1 MRIFLTLKTKFRRG
15 SRTQRWAK
23 QKLALVRIA
32 VFAMLGTIMFLS
44 KQMLEALPNV
54 ELVST
59 LTMVYT
65 LVYRRQALIPIF
77 LFILMEGVLWGFGL
91 WWFPYLYLWPFLW
104 GVTMLLPGKLPPKL
118 AKPVYAVVC
127 GLFGLAFGTLYAP
140 FQTFAFFGGDW
151 SKTPAWIIAG
161 LPWDAVHALGNFS
174 LGLLIVPLETLLCRL
189 EKGLQR

>member
-1 MRIFLTLKTKFRRG
+1 M
-15 SRTQRWAK
+15 
-23 QKLALVRIA
+23 RIA
-32 VFAMLGTIMFLS
+32 VFAMLGTILFLS
-44 KQMLEALPNV
+44 KQVLAFLPNV

-77 LFILMEGVLWGFGL
+77 LFILMQGVVAGFGL
-91 WWFPYLYLWPFLW
+91 WWVPYFYLWPFLW
-104 GVTMLLPGKLPPKL
+104 GVTMLLPRKLPPKL

-174 LGLLIVPLETLLCRL
+174 LGLLIVPLETLLRRL
-189 EKGLQR
+189 EKGLQRR

>member
-1 MRIFLTLKTKFRRG
+1 M
-15 SRTQRWAK
+15 
-23 QKLALVRIA
+23 RIA
-32 VFAMLGTIMFLS
+32 VFALLGTIQFLS

-91 WWFPYLYLWPFLW
+91 WWFPYLYLWPILW
-104 GVTMLLPGKLPPKL
+104 VVTMLLPRKLPLKL
-118 AKPVYAVVC
+118 KTPVYAVVC
-127 GLFGLAFGTLYAP
+127 GLFGLAYGTLYAP

-151 SKTPAWIIAG
+151 SKTPAWILAG
-161 LPWDAVHALGNFS
+161 LPWDAVHALGNLA
-174 LGLLIVPLETLLCRL
+174 LGLLTVPLVTLLRRL
-189 EKGLQR
+189 ETGLHRSRPK